1 MPSIS
6 VRISEQADEGSGDG
20 RNRGTAAYPVT
31 TFPTNVDSYEYE
43 EAFSP
48 YSEGIP
54 VGGYTNYAGREGNKA
69 FLIFG
74 GIKLP
79 KGSVIDSAT
88 ITVNTKSL
96 VPPDP
101 FLGTKQTI
109 EISAIQGTD
118 TMAYG
123 QQSYYGTEGY
133 TLPGREPKGTFTVGI
148 TDTTFIEKKVDVRAL
163 VQELVNQFDYDR
175 DEFRFRI
182 TNKTWTQAYNYKY
195 PRATPTFTSATG
207 RTIAQIYQSEQ
218 GSDKQAKLD
227 IVYRTSQEAAVSF
240 GDNLNYKDNLFS
252 QNISAR
258 GFDDPA
264 IFGNQAQADTKYFS
278 ADTANIAINPPF
290 PNSSL
295 EINAPPSTTH
305 NSSCFGGFSGTN
317 PQVLG
322 DRIWYYRFKINIA
335 TFTVNTDATPQAIFI
350 GLSDSDNT
358 ATSNV
363 AQDFIGLKIETVS
376 SGATFQLVASKA
388 GAPDSPGAV
397 EGTFTTPVATGEYFV
412 EVVRAGNDPAT
423 GLAQLRCTLY
433 ADKDHQD
440 RIETITGVTTSTI
453 TGLDRPKFMSQN
465 LTGTGNGELAVEYAW
480 RISGLTREETGFIL
494 LFSGS
499 STGTGFDGH
508 AIDEEPATEPT
519 TLEDEIRYFGSQED
533 VFVGDN
539 WSDVGVGF
547 GVDTVARDN
556 NWTADNSGTHN
567 LTQLGFGLLNDTKWL
582 CRFEL
587 DIENLANGA
596 DAANN
601 GVFMG
606 MMSNAA
612 TGTTW
617 STASSYD
624 SLGLVMFINNST
636 ATFNLS
642 QSQQASNTI
651 DTGAKV
657 AFTTAVPAV
666 GKFFIEMIKT
676 TTTSFTVNIFSD
688 ANYSILIESETA
700 TITNPQSMRSFK
712 MLSRNNAGT
721 ADSTLNGNIDN
732 FQFLNTTT
740 TYPSSLWFQTGTR
753 VVANRNTGHNQIEID
768 ATKEGVIHAIAREV
782 YPDGGREVKD
792 KWELRF
798 SFEILTSDTPTTND
812 STFQVGLSSVDDSI
826 GVLGAQD
833 SIIFEYNSEL
843 GTGVKRILLRWSDG
857 VGIFPG
863 TGSAFVIVTGAPDVG
878 DEKFW
883 ISLRRVSATEAIITL
898 YSDPDFTNSI
908 GTSGLITIPA
918 SINFGTAGNF
928 IKVQTRDDVTSAG
941 ILTATVDD
949 VEFWDGKQ
957 ASEFPNKW
965 TVIG

>member
-1 MPSIS
+1 MPSIN
-6 VRISEQADEGSGDG
+6 VRITEQADQGSGDG
-20 RNRGTAAYPVT
+20 RHRATAAYPVT
-31 TFPTNVDSYEYE
+31 YFPGNVDTYEIE
-43 EAFSP
+43 TFEP
-48 YSEGIP
+48 YSDGIP
-54 VGGYTNYAGREGNKA
+54 IGGYTNLNGREGHKP
-69 FLIFG
+69 FLSFG
-74 GIKLP
+74 GIKIP
-79 KGSVIDSAT
+79 KGSVIDSAV
-88 ITVNTKSL
+88 ITVNAKSL
-96 VPPDP
+96 FPPDP

-109 EISAIQGTD
+109 NISAIQGTD
-118 TMAYG
+118 TLATG

-133 TLPGREPKGTFTVGI
+133 TLPGREPKGTFTVVNA
-148 TDTTFIEKKVDVRAL
+148 DTTYIEKKVDVRAL
-163 VQELVNQFDYDR
+163 VQELVNQFDFDR
-175 DEFRFRI
+175 DGLSFRM
-182 TNKTWTQAYNYKY
+182 TNKTWTQAYTTLAKY
-195 PRATPTFTSATG
+195 PRATPTFTAASG
-207 RTIAQIYQSEQ
+207 KTIAQIYQSEQ

-264 IFGNQAQADTKYFS
+264 LFGNQAQADTKYFS

-290 PNSSL
+290 PNSRL
-295 EINAPPSTTH
+295 DINAPPSTTH
-305 NSSCFGGFSGTN
+305 NSSAWGGFSGTN

-335 TFTVNTDATPQAIFI
+335 AFTVNTDATPQAIFI
-350 GLSDSDNT
+350 GLSDSGNT
-358 ATSNV
+358 ETSNI

-412 EVVRAGNDPAT
+412 EVVRAGNNPAT
-423 GLAQLRCTLY
+423 GLSDIRCTLY

-440 RIETITGVTTSTI
+440 RIETVTGVTTSTI

-465 LTGTGNGELAVEYAW
+465 LTGTGNGELAVEWGW
-480 RISGLTREETGFIL
+480 RTSGVAREITGFTL

-499 STGTGFDGH
+499 STGTGFDGR
-508 AIDEEPATEPT
+508 AIDEEPSTEPT
-519 TLEDEIRYFGSQED
+519 TLEDDIRYFGSQED
-533 VFVGDN
+533 IFIGDN
-539 WSDVGVGF
+539 WSDTGIGF
-547 GVDTVARDN
+547 GVDTVAQDN

-567 LTQLGFGLLNDTKWL
+567 LTQLGFGILSDSKWL

-606 MMSNAA
+606 MMSNGA
-612 TGTTW
+612 TATTW

-624 SLGLVMFINNST
+624 SLGLVIFINNSI

-657 AFTTAVPAV
+657 AFITAVPAV

-676 TTTSFTVNIFSD
+676 TTTSFTVNIYSD
-688 ANYSILIESETA
+688 SNYSILIESQTA
-700 TITNPQSMRSFK
+700 TISNPQSMRSFK

-732 FQFLNTTT
+732 FQLLNAAT
-740 TYPSSLWFQTGTR
+740 TYPSPLWNQTGTR
-753 VVANRNTGHNQIEID
+753 VVANRNTAHNQIEID
-768 ATKEGVIHAIAREV
+768 ATKDSTIQGISRDVYLNDESAI
-782 YPDGGREVKD
+782 KD
-792 KWELRF
+792 EWELRF

-833 SIIFEYNSEL
+833 SIIFEYNSQ
-843 GTGVKRILLRWSDG
+843 GNTGVKRILLRWSDG

-863 TGSAFVIVTGAPDVG
+863 TGSAFVVVTGAPDAG
-878 DEKFW
+878 DGKFW
-883 ISLRRVSATEAIITL
+883 ISLRRVSATQAIITL

-908 GTSGLITIPA
+908 GTSGLTTIP
-918 SINFGTAGNF
+918 STLSFGIGNF
-928 IKVQTRDDVTSAG
+928 IKVQTRDEVTSAG

-957 ASEFPNKW
+957 ALEFPNKW
-965 TVIG
+965 KVIG